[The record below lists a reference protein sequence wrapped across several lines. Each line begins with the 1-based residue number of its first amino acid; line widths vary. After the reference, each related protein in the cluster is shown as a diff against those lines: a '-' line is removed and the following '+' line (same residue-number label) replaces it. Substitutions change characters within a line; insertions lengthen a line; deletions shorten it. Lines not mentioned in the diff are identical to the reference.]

1 MSALHTLDVRL
12 YEVLAGARLPAA
24 ERDQVIDL
32 CEYVVGLIPEL
43 DLPHP
48 GRTTRSA
55 VHLLLDD
62 LTTSLDVR
70 VRGDLARLCEV
81 AVVRGL
87 D

>member
-1 MSALHTLDVRL
+1 MSALHTLDVHL
-12 YEVLAGARLPAA
+12 FEALAGARLPAA
-24 ERDQVIDL
+24 ERDQVIDV
-32 CEYVVGLIPEL
+32 CEFVVGLVPEL
-43 DLPHP
+43 DVPHP

-62 LTTSLDVR
+62 LALSLDAR

>member
-1 MSALHTLDVRL
+1 MSALHTLDVHL
-12 YEVLAGARLPAA
+12 FEALAGARLPAA
-24 ERDQVIDL
+24 ERDQVLDV
-32 CEYVVGLIPEL
+32 CEFVVGLVPEL
-43 DLPHP
+43 DVPHP

-62 LTTSLDVR
+62 LALSLDVR